1 MKGNIMAQN
10 ETPIELTDITPTT
23 KRFSV
28 RLTRNTKI
36 MVGVA
41 VAAVAAGA
49 LALVIDSRKDD
60 AEDAEVL
67 EMFEQI
73 VDAVEA

>member
-1 MKGNIMAQN
+1 MAQN

-41 VAAVAAGA
+41 VAAIAAGT
-49 LALVIDSRKDD
+49 LALVLDSRKDD